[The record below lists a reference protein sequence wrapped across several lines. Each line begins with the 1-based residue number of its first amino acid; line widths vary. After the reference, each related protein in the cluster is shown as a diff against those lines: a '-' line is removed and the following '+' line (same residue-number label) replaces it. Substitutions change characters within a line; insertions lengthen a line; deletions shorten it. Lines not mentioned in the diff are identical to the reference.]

1 MKKFSIIGL
10 LMVLLMSLTLFTGCS
25 KSNSQAANSGVPSHA
40 DPQKTRVIMLDIGQG
55 DSMLIQTNGKNILV
69 DASKIDTRKELLAK
83 LDKYNVKSLDL
94 VISTHAHEDHIGGMD
109 AVLNTI
115 PVKEIYDPGAPST
128 SKLFLN
134 YLKKIKEKKIKFTVP
149 QAGSKVMLGPNT
161 YLEFYTPIDKKHVVK
176 EGANNTSLV
185 FKLVDSKFSMLFTGD
200 IEKDVEN
207 ILVQQ
212 YGNNLKSDVLKA
224 PHHGS
229 STSSTQKFLDKVQ
242 AKDVVISCA
251 AGNEYHHPHDAVI
264 KRYEKDKMNIYVTHK
279 TGDIGITATD
289 KGYQINTSK

>member
-1 MKKFSIIGL
+1 MKKFNIAGL
-10 LMVLLMSLTLFTGCS
+10 LMVLLVSLALLSGCS
-25 KSNSQAANSGVPSHA
+25 KNSSQAANSGVLSQA
-40 DPQKTRVIMLDIGQG
+40 DPQKTRVIVFDIGQG

-83 LDKYNVKSLDL
+83 LDKYHVKSLDL

-109 AVLNTI
+109 AVLDNI

-149 QAGSKVMLGPNT
+149 QAGSKVVLGPDT
-161 YLEFYTPIDKKHVVK
+161 YLEFYTPLDKKHLVK

-185 FKLVDSKFSMLFTGD
+185 FKLIDSKFSMLFTGD
-200 IEKDVEN
+200 IEKEVEN

-212 YGNNLKSDVLKA
+212 YGSSLKSDVLKS

-251 AGNEYHHPHDAVI
+251 VDNEYHHPHDSVI
-264 KRYEKDKMNIYVTHK
+264 KRYEKDKINIYITNK
-279 TGDIGITATD
+279 TGDIGITAID